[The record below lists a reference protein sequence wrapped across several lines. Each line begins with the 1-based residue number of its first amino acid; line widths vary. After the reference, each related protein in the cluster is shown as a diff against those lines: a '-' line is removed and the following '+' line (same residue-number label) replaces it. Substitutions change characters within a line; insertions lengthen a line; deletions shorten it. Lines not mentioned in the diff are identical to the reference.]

1 MPTGFRT
8 RRPLRRR
15 NDAGRRVPYV
25 PAAGMRPPERK
36 RRRKGTLVRD
46 RCGNCPSGEKTAPGD
61 RLPTG
66 LRTRRPLRRRNDA
79 GKRFRTYQLREC
91 ALRREND
98 AGRAPLSVIAAGTA
112 PPARKRRR
120 ETGYRRDSVREG
132 PSGVEMTP
140 GEGFRTCQLRE
151 RALRRQSRGNQ
162 RTPEGPGMTSPT
174 VPRRTSGV
182 SSAQC
187 CHPSQTT
194 APGGP
199 PCAPSPK
206 RASMTSPLP
215 R

>member
-1 MPTGFRT
+1 MVAKCRPSTSTEEESPSPARKRRRRGGYRRDSVRDALSGVEMTPQRRLSTGFRT
-8 RRPLRRR
+8 RTAFRRR

-36 RRRKGTLVRD
+36 RRRD
-46 RCGNCPSGEKTAPGD
+46 
-61 RLPTG
+61 
-66 LRTRRPLRRRNDA
+66 
-79 GKRFRTYQLREC
+79 
-91 ALRREND
+91 
-98 AGRAPLSVIAAGTA
+98 
-112 PPARKRRR
+112 
-120 ETGYRRDSVREG
+120 TGYRRDSVREG

-162 RTPEGPGMTSPT
+162 RTPEGPGLTSPT

>member
-1 MPTGFRT
+1 MRPPERKRRRKGTLVRDRCGNCPSGEKTAPGDRLPTGFRT

-36 RRRKGTLVRD
+36 RRRD
-46 RCGNCPSGEKTAPGD
+46 
-61 RLPTG
+61 
-66 LRTRRPLRRRNDA
+66 
-79 GKRFRTYQLREC
+79 
-91 ALRREND
+91 
-98 AGRAPLSVIAAGTA
+98 
-112 PPARKRRR
+112 
-120 ETGYRRDSVREG
+120 TGYRRDSVREG